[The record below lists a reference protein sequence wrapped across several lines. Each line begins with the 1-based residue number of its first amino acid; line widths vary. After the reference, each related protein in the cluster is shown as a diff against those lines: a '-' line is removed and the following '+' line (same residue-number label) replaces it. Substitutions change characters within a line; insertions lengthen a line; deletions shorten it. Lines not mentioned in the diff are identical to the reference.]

1 MILSSLSLTNFRL
14 FNRLEVN
21 LPPELL
27 VLVGQ
32 NAQGKTSFLE
42 AIYFLTTLSSISA
55 SHDRQLMN
63 FSALKESI
71 PVTRLVAEFN
81 RKDSNHR
88 LEIRLILEAG
98 INGNGRLRKEIL
110 LDGVKRS
117 LQNSFGLFNSVI
129 FLPQM
134 MRILEG
140 GPEERRKFLDNCIS
154 QVNRPY
160 AKAINDYS
168 NALVQRNALLKQL
181 SDRGGDPAQ
190 LDYWDEVVCNC
201 GAAIISYRLS
211 AAQEIEKYAVE
222 EYSSLTHQHEA
233 MHLIYQPAYDPH
245 QKLNG
250 QLKLNLISAMQRPS
264 LDAGEI
270 KEGFQRQMQLKRKE
284 DISRGTTTLGPHRDE
299 IRIFSNGIDLGLYGS
314 RGQVRGSIMALKLAE
329 LKWLQ
334 LKTGEWPLLMLDE
347 TMAEFDQQHRLD
359 LQDRLADYGQV
370 ILATTD
376 RHFFSEDFLKSSVIW
391 GVESGKIERL
401 SD

>member
-27 VLVGQ
+27 VLIGQ

-55 SHDRQLMN
+55 PHDRQLIN

-81 RKDSNHR
+81 RKNSCHR

-117 LQNSFGLFNSVI
+117 LQNSMGLFNSVI
-129 FLPQM
+129 FMPQM
-134 MRILEG
+134 TRILEG

-160 AKAINDYS
+160 VKAINDYS

-181 SDRGGDPAQ
+181 SERGGDPVQ
-190 LDYWDEVVCNC
+190 LDYWDEIVCNC
-201 GAAIISYRLS
+201 GATIISSRLS
-211 AAQEIEKYAVE
+211 AAQEIEKLAVE
-222 EYSSLTHQHEA
+222 EYSSLTHGHDA
-233 MHLIYQPAYDPH
+233 LHLVYQPAFDPH
-245 QKLNG
+245 QELNG
-250 QLKLNLISAMQRPS
+250 QLKLNIVSAMQRPI
-264 LDAGEI
+264 LDTTEI
-270 KEGFQRQMQLKRKE
+270 KAGFQRQMQLKRRE
-284 DISRGTTTLGPHRDE
+284 DISRGITTIGPHRDE
-299 IRIFSNGIDLGLYGS
+299 MRILGNGVDLGLYGS
-314 RGQVRGSIMALKLAE
+314 RGQVRSSIMALKLAE

-347 TMAEFDQQHRLD
+347 TMAELDQQHRLD
-359 LQDRLADYGQV
+359 LQDRLAGYGQV

-376 RHFFSEDFLKSSVIW
+376 RHFFSEDFLKSCAIW
-391 GVESGKIERL
+391 GVEAGKIEKL

>member
-14 FNRLEVN
+14 FNRLEVK

-27 VLVGQ
+27 ILIGQ

-42 AIYFLTTLSSISA
+42 AICFLTTLSSISA
-55 SHDRQLMN
+55 SHDRQLIN

-81 RKDSNHR
+81 RKNSYHR

-117 LQNSFGLFNSVI
+117 LQNSMGLFNSVI

-160 AKAINDYS
+160 VKAINDYN

-181 SDRGGDPAQ
+181 SERGGDPAQ

-201 GAAIISYRLS
+201 GATIISSRLL
-211 AAQEIEKYAVE
+211 AAQEIEKLAVE
-222 EYSSLTHQHEA
+222 EYSSLTHGHETF
-233 MHLIYQPAYDPH
+233 HLVYQPAFDPH
-245 QKLNG
+245 QELNG
-250 QLKLNLISAMQRPS
+250 QLKLNFISAMQRPI
-264 LDAGEI
+264 LDAVEI
-270 KEGFQRQMQLKRKE
+270 KAGFQRQMQLKRRE
-284 DISRGTTTLGPHRDE
+284 DISRGITTLGPHRDE
-299 IRIFSNGIDLGLYGS
+299 IRILNNGVDLGMYGS
-314 RGQVRGSIMALKLAE
+314 RGQVRSSIMALKLAE

-347 TMAEFDQQHRLD
+347 TMAELDRQHRLD

-376 RHFFSEDFLKSSVIW
+376 RHYFSEDFLKSSVIW
-391 GVESGKIERL
+391 GVESGKIEKL